1 MADRSTLLCIDDDR
15 LGLHVRQVVLE
26 RAGFRVFTACDGE
39 SGLALFSQRR
49 FDAVILDFAMPGMD
63 GGQVAAR
70 MRATRAE
77 VPILLLS
84 AYVNL
89 PTEVIKSVNF
99 TMTKGGRAEMLIE
112 KIQEMLSVPR
122 EQRPRS
128 DGESV

>member
-1 MADRSTLLCIDDDR
+1 MADRSTLLCVDDDR
-15 LGLHVRQVVLE
+15 LGLQVRQVVLE
-26 RAGFRVFTACDGE
+26 RAGFQVFTACDGE
-39 SGLALFSQRR
+39 SGLALFSQRL

-70 MRATRAE
+70 MRAIRAE

-112 KIQEMLSVPR
+112 KIQEMLAVPR
-122 EQRPRS
+122 KQRPRS